1 MRTGVIKGAT
11 RSAFLALFCVAPF
24 LCSSFSV
31 DAAPLVPLKEQYRT
45 LRTEHF
51 KIHFPIEQAAI
62 ARRVGRIA
70 EEVHARL
77 EPRFQSG
84 AADTHIVL
92 VFNSDLI
99 NAFATTY
106 GMDRIIL
113 YMTGPEPDDFARYED
128 WTRQLI
134 EHEYVHILT
143 LRPYRG
149 PVNIFFRLIVGLPPN
164 LLTPDGLSEGYPV
177 FEESRVHADGRS
189 RGRLDDPQTL
199 AIRDTLVLHDRMPSL
214 EEAMTGTER
223 WPYGAVPYLFG
234 GRFVAYLRETCG
246 HEAMDRFF
254 LSYIPAFFPDWRMRS
269 LDCGG
274 MEEAYD
280 RFVASEH
287 RQALER
293 LSSLSEKG
301 VSPRQRL
308 TFDGGTKRY
317 LRPGPESPVYFA
329 IPESRS
335 SGLYSLD
342 GLRSSLVYRSNA
354 VNGFYLDGTTPVT
367 SELRSD
373 LPGSIYKNEL
383 HRQGR
388 RLFDDEARR
397 EAPTANRSGIIAYI
411 RRLDP
416 FVELVQ
422 LIPDRNPSYS
432 FWGRTSPG
440 KEKVLLR
447 LPMSYGMYQPA
458 VSKGGD
464 IAVVVRRPDSTRHS
478 LVICRA
484 DVCEEALSAEAAIA
498 TPAFFDDASGTSIL
512 FASDIAGV
520 FDIYSLSGKE
530 VKRLTHSLTGFRS
543 PLMTEGG
550 LYVIGQA
557 ENGDEIFLVNDLV
570 HDEVDGF
577 DRVRR
582 PFTPVPI
589 DNDTLSDREYDPA
602 SGPEFA
608 PDSEPYSAAF
618 SFRPFLNGTLG
629 GPLSYINAGLAGYDA
644 LSRHE
649 MTAGVGLY
657 DEDRS
662 YGYASYAYRRLF
674 PDFTLSFAGMPLDRD
689 SPEYCGHYRNR
700 NAINYCLGDRRFS
713 FQESELAIDML
724 FEFRLLRNRLTFF
737 AGRTLLRNSSQLSTT
752 RYAYDNIDLGTVA
765 ATYQVY
771 YFESY
776 SRSISP
782 EKGFFFEI
790 EGSHHPAGWTRGYPA
805 ADGSKPVRLTYER
818 YAGRFELFLPF
829 FFDYHVPVLAGSIS
843 YLNGKDYT
851 IQSDR
856 LSTELPGL
864 NPDLSP
870 YGRAVQVWRFEY
882 RFPIWQRRSRLI
894 PRNDW
899 FSLPSIGVRSLS
911 LAPFIATGQAYED
924 IVYPDLWV
932 NTAGVTLDM
941 QLYAFYQ
948 PFSAQL
954 TYARGDGEAGEGR
967 FSLGFSV
974 GARPASSHA
983 PLSRP
988 SRHPEYHHPTYSN
1001 R

>member
-1 MRTGVIKGAT
+1 
-11 RSAFLALFCVAPF
+11 
-24 LCSSFSV
+24 
-31 DAAPLVPLKEQYRT
+31 
-45 LRTEHF
+45 H
-51 KIHFPIEQAAI
+51 
-62 ARRVGRIA
+62 
-70 EEVHARL
+70 
-77 EPRFQSG
+77 
-84 AADTHIVL
+84 
-92 VFNSDLI
+92 
-99 NAFATTY
+99 
-106 GMDRIIL
+106 
-113 YMTGPEPDDFARYED
+113 
-128 WTRQLI
+128 
-134 EHEYVHILT
+134 
-143 LRPYRG
+143 
-149 PVNIFFRLIVGLPPN
+149 
-164 LLTPDGLSEGYPV
+164 
-177 FEESRVHADGRS
+177 
-189 RGRLDDPQTL
+189 
-199 AIRDTLVLHDRMPSL
+199 
-214 EEAMTGTER
+214 
-223 WPYGAVPYLFG
+223 
-234 GRFVAYLRETCG
+234 
-246 HEAMDRFF
+246 
-254 LSYIPAFFPDWRMRS
+254 
-269 LDCGG
+269 
-274 MEEAYD
+274 
-280 RFVASEH
+280 
-287 RQALER
+287 
-293 LSSLSEKG
+293 
-301 VSPRQRL
+301 
-308 TFDGGTKRY
+308 
-317 LRPGPESPVYFA
+317 
-329 IPESRS
+329 
-335 SGLYSLD
+335 
-342 GLRSSLVYRSNA
+342 
-354 VNGFYLDGTTPVT
+354 
-367 SELRSD
+367 
-373 LPGSIYKNEL
+373 
-383 HRQGR
+383 
-388 RLFDDEARR
+388 
-397 EAPTANRSGIIAYI
+397 
-411 RRLDP
+411 
-416 FVELVQ
+416 
-422 LIPDRNPSYS
+422 
-432 FWGRTSPG
+432 
-440 KEKVLLR
+440 
-447 LPMSYGMYQPA
+447 
-458 VSKGGD
+458 
-464 IAVVVRRPDSTRHS
+464 
-478 LVICRA
+478 
-484 DVCEEALSAEAAIA
+484 
-498 TPAFFDDASGTSIL
+498 
-512 FASDIAGV
+512 
-520 FDIYSLSGKE
+520 
-530 VKRLTHSLTGFRS
+530 
-543 PLMTEGG
+543 
-550 LYVIGQA
+550 
-557 ENGDEIFLVNDLV
+557 
-570 HDEVDGF
+570 
-577 DRVRR
+577 
-582 PFTPVPI
+582 PFTSVPI
-589 DNDTLSDREYDPA
+589 DSDSSSDAESA
-602 SGPEFA
+602 LK
-608 PDSEPYSAAF
+608 PDSEAYSAAF

-674 PDFTLSFAGMPLDRD
+674 PDITLSFAGMPLDRD

-752 RYAYDNIDLGTVA
+752 RYAYDNIDLGTVG

-805 ADGSKPVRLTYER
+805 ADGSEPVRLTYER

-870 YGRAVQVWRFEY
+870 YGRAVQIWRFEY

-894 PRNDW
+894 PRNGW